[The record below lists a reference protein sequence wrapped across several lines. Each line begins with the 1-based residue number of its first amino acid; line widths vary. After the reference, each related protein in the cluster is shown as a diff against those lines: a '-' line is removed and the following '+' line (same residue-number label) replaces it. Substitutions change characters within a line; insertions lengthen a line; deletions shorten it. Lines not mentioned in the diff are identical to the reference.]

1 MQKIFPGDAD
11 PDIYQQKLNEYRNK
25 AALIPGVT
33 DAEIENAKQMQ
44 QYGTLA
50 NAVSKL
56 VSSAGSFQGQQAKP
70 MDFSEYGESGMRDV
84 ALKRQQQQDKL
95 KLLDSEYG
103 KDLQAQ
109 QAKDSAIAGKA
120 AARRQAEM
128 DQFNREKQKQELAK
142 GNYTPGQKKL
152 DEDFAKEYNDWTSG
166 YRSEAE
172 KNLALLRKSA
182 EILKKSSLVSGRAYG
197 LVPNALQPEIAKIVK
212 QDVQSA
218 AQASLKAILGT
229 QFTEKE
235 GERIMAASFDPELSE
250 EANLDKVMRT
260 IKELEER
267 MANKNA
273 KARIF
278 ESEGSLRN
286 YRMIYNHPDPEPDEK
301 QTSPT
306 AGGETKV
313 INGQKY
319 RKVQGGWE
327 VVN

>member
-1 MQKIFPGDAD
+1 MQKIFPKDAD
-11 PDIYQQKLNEYRNK
+11 PDIYQKKLAEYRNK

-33 DAEIENAKQMQ
+33 DAEIENAKQIQ

-70 MDFSEYGESGMRDV
+70 MDFTEFGESGMQDIS
-84 ALKRQQQQDKL
+84 LKRQQQQDKL
-95 KLLDSEYG
+95 KLLDVEYG

-109 QAKDSAIAGKA
+109 QAKDSAIAGKES
-120 AARRQAEM
+120 ARRQAEM
-128 DQFNREKQKQELAK
+128 DQFTREKNKQELER
-142 GNYTPGQKKL
+142 GSYTPGQKKL
-152 DEDFAKEYNDWTSG
+152 DEDFAKDYNDWTSG
-166 YRSEAE
+166 QRTEAE
-172 KNLALLRKSA
+172 KNLTLLRKSA
-182 EILKKSSLVSGRAYG
+182 EILKKSNLVSGRAYG
-197 LVPNALQPEIAKIVK
+197 LVPNAMQPDIAKIVK

-235 GERIMAASFDPELSE
+235 GERIMAAAFDPELSE

-286 YRMIYNHPDPEPDEK
+286 YRMIYNYPDPEPDEK
-301 QTSPT
+301 KTSPT
-306 AGGETKV
+306 AGGETV
-313 INGQKY
+313 VRNGITYK
-319 RKVQGGWE
+319 KAPGGWRKQ
-327 VVN
+327 